1 MLGSREY
8 APLREVSGAEA
19 GHFHYFLRRLG
30 DVRKFMARRM
40 LRRAE
45 GTDDRRAYNRLAIE
59 REVRYKVFGVK
70 KTVKTVG
77 SGRTIDMSSG
87 GLLISTE
94 SALTEG
100 DRVELA
106 VSWPAQLNDAIPL
119 KLVAHGRVVRAE
131 ETKAAIIIEKHE
143 FRTRGSG
150 SL

>member
-1 MLGSREY
+1 MSPRMLGSLSRLL
-8 APLREVSGAEA
+8 PGAVPKGSNA
-19 GHFHYFLRRLG
+19 T
-30 DVRKFMARRM
+30 MARRM

-59 REVRYKVFGVK
+59 REVRYKVYGVK
-70 KTVKTVG
+70 KTVKAVG
-77 SGRTIDMSSG
+77 TGKTIDMSSG

-94 SALTEG
+94 SALEEG

-131 ETKAAIIIEKHE
+131 ESKAAIVIEKHE

-150 SL
+150 NL

>member
-1 MLGSREY
+1 
-8 APLREVSGAEA
+8 
-19 GHFHYFLRRLG
+19 
-30 DVRKFMARRM
+30 MARRM

-70 KTVKTVG
+70 KSVKLVG
-77 SGRTIDMSSG
+77 SGKTIDMSSG

-94 SALTEG
+94 STLTEG

-150 SL
+150 TL